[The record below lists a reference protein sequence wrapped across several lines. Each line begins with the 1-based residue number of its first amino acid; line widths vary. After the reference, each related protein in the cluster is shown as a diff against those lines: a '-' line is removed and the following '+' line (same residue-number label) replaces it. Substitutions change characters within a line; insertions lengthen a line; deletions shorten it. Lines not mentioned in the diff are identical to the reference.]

1 MKASLITCKFL
12 GRPQKKKGK
21 KKQLYYF
28 YNKFPFQQAIAQ
40 TEESIGSTDKLF
52 SPVCK
57 GSNIWFPQGFFSI
70 YSFIRVY
77 YFILLYL
84 VIPQGFYTRC
94 KPIFWKNTAK
104 CTSFFKFFLYH
115 WIIQARND
123 MGYLWSCF
131 YTFSRAQ
138 PIYHE
143 KEWTIST
150 VLQHTFRN
158 ELHCSI
164 IMN

>member
-21 KKQLYYF
+21 KSSSTIFIINFHSNRQLHRLKRALVPLINCSLLF
-28 YNKFPFQQAIAQ
+28 AKGQ
-40 TEESIGSTDKLF
+40 TSDFHK
-52 SPVCK
+52 
-57 GSNIWFPQGFFSI
+57 GFFAI

-123 MGYLWSCF
+123 MGYLWSCL
-131 YTFSRAQ
+131 YTLLQ
-138 PIYHE
+138 
-143 KEWTIST
+143 ST
-150 VLQHTFRN
+150 TTLSWERMDH
-158 ELHCSI
+158 
-164 IMN
+164 